1 VSGVPAARAE
11 SAADARDVRAQDAVA
26 ARAQEVD
33 RNVLALDLR
42 GVSYTWPGASA
53 PAVDRVTLRVPAGAR
68 LGVLGPNGGGKTTLL
83 KLILGEISPQ
93 GGSVRIFGLAPA
105 EARRRGL
112 IGSVPQRSDAVLEFP
127 LTARQVVELGAGW
140 RRAPWRRLGA
150 EVRARVDQSLEL
162 TGATSLAGHRIG
174 ALSGG
179 QRQRVFIARAIAAG
193 ARLLLL
199 DEPTV
204 GVDVVG
210 QQQFAE
216 LISRVRDTLGAT
228 VVLVSHDLRAVAA
241 GCDQI
246 GCINRTLHSHTAP
259 EGLSPQ
265 ILAEVFQHEVAGAFG
280 DFHVHA
286 HAAEECPMPGDA
298 PARGVAHHEHGHE
311 HGEDRGQGHGEG
323 ERGAGGRA

>member
-1 VSGVPAARAE
+1 MRQEATERRSDGRAE
-11 SAADARDVRAQDAVA
+11 APAGAP
-26 ARAQEVD
+26 
-33 RNVLALDLR
+33 ALDLH
-42 GVSYTWPGASA
+42 GVTFTWPGAPA
-53 PAVDRVTLRVPAGAR
+53 PAVQGVTLQVAAGAR

-83 KLILGEISPQ
+83 KLILGEIPPQ
-93 GGSVRIFGLAPA
+93 EGTVRIFGLPPR
-105 EARRRGL
+105 EARRRGM
-112 IGSVPQRSDAVLEFP
+112 IGSVPQQSEAVLEFP

-140 RRAPWRRLGA
+140 RTAPWKGLGRDVRR
-150 EVRARVDQSLEL
+150 RVDEALEL
-162 TGATSLAGHRIG
+162 TGAAALAHKRIG

-179 QRQRVFIARAIAAG
+179 QRQRVFIARAVAAG

-210 QQQFAE
+210 QQQFAK
-216 LISRVRDTLGAT
+216 LIARVRDTLGAT

-265 ILAEVFQHEVAGAFG
+265 ILAEVFQHEVAATFG

-286 HAAEECPMPGDA
+286 HPAEECPMPGA
-298 PARGVAHHEHGHE
+298 PTSDHRHDHGP
-311 HGEDRGQGHGEG
+311 
-323 ERGAGGRA
+323 GAGSAGE

>member
-1 VSGVPAARAE
+1 MGAVDSGLA
-11 SAADARDVRAQDAVA
+11 
-26 ARAQEVD
+26 
-33 RNVLALDLR
+33 ALDLER
-42 GVSYTWPGASA
+42 VTYTWPGAVA
-53 PAVDRVTLRVPAGAR
+53 PAVERVTLSAPAGAR
-68 LGVLGPNGGGKTTLL
+68 LGILGPNGGGKTTLL
-83 KLILGEISPQ
+83 KLILGELPPQ
-93 GGSVRIFGLAPA
+93 EGSVRIFGLPPR

-140 RRAPWRRLGA
+140 RTAPWRRLGSD
-150 EVRARVDQSLEL
+150 VRARVDHALEL
-162 TGATSLAGHRIG
+162 TGAASLAPKRVG

-179 QRQRVFIARAIAAG
+179 QRQRVFIARAVAAG
-193 ARLLLL
+193 AKLLLL

-216 LISRVRDTLGAT
+216 LIAQVRDDLGAT

-265 ILAEVFQHEVAGAFG
+265 ILAEVFQHEVAGALG

-286 HAAEECPMPGDA
+286 HAAEECPMPGDLHA
-298 PARGVAHHEHGHE
+298 GHEHGHGRD
-311 HGEDRGQGHGEG
+311 HGHAPGG
-323 ERGAGGRA
+323 GAPGGRGTGGAA